1 MLLELARKTR
11 HRHNK
16 SGIIILCVRLVR
28 CVTGES
34 PNYLMPV
41 MMVSRHSSVVL
52 RSLFPCLKQVMWLNL
67 DKMFLIFVPVFNLLD
82 TPVFLE
88 S

>member
-11 HRHNK
+11 HGHNK
-16 SGIIILCVRLVR
+16 SGIILCVRLVR

-41 MMVSRHSSVVL
+41 MMVSRHSSIFL
-52 RSLFPCLKQVMWLNL
+52 RALFPCLKQVIWLNL
-67 DKMFLIFVPVFNLLD
+67 DEMFVIFVFNLLD

>member
-1 MLLELARKTR
+1 MSLELARKTR

-16 SGIIILCVRLVR
+16 SGIILSVGLVR

-34 PNYLMPV
+34 PYYLMPV
-41 MMVSRHSSVVL
+41 MMVLRHSSIVL
-52 RSLFPCLKQVMWLNL
+52 RALFPCLKQVIWLNL
-67 DKMFLIFVPVFNLLD
+67 DKMFLIFVFNLLD